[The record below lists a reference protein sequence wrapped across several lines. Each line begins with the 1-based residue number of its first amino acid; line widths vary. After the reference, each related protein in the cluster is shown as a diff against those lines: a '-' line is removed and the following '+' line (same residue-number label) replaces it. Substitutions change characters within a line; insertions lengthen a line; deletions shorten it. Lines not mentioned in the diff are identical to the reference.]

1 MDAMRVH
8 VLIALSSATLAFGA
22 CGKHEPAQPNGTGNY
37 AEIPANVQDMVPDD
51 VFPKAKQ
58 LAKDCENLKDLASC
72 NQLGWMLAV
81 GATPPIQHA
90 DQTDE
95 TVTDSYHV
103 DQLEEYAAVPQ
114 NTEHANA
121 LFAAACEAGWSSACV
136 SLVRQGVAEN
146 PGAVLTD
153 ACAQGE
159 ADACAMLADA
169 AQNDGIDGLSKDDII
184 ASLEK
189 SCNKGRFEACLSQAG
204 VDENVGKSTAPEVG
218 NPRLLHIRARK
229 DSADINIYTDDIT
242 QARAIANRAREAF
255 GDDANVSFN
264 PSEGSA
270 QDRWLEITPDIL
282 ALAKG
287 VPNSATV
294 TLRRNSIT
302 FTSVISDSEERDAVR
317 NALERLAGEE
327 FKLTTLLTQAEIDA
341 AEEARKAKEAE
352 AEKG

>member
-72 NQLGWMLAV
+72 NQLGWMFAV
-81 GATPPIQHA
+81 GAEYPIQHA

-103 DQLEEYAAVPQ
+103 DQLKTYAAVPQ
-114 NTEHANA
+114 NTEYANA
-121 LFAAACEAGWSSACV
+121 LFASACEAGWSSACV

-146 PGAVLTD
+146 PGAILTD

-159 ADACAMLADA
+159 ADACKMLGEA
-169 AQNDGIDGLSKDDII
+169 ANNGGIDGLSKDAII

-189 SCNKGRFEACLSQAG
+189 SCNKGRFEACLAQAG
-204 VDENVGKSTAPEVG
+204 ADENIGKSTLPEVG

-229 DSADINIYTDDIT
+229 DNAEVNIYTDDVT
-242 QARAIANRAREAF
+242 QARAITIIVPRSWPSMTSPSAATTPGTIGNSTWPALSSRGRLVASSAPSQTARESLR
-255 GDDANVSFN
+255 N
-264 PSEGSA
+264 SEGC
-270 QDRWLEITPDIL
+270 RVCP
-282 ALAKG
+282 
-287 VPNSATV
+287 P
-294 TLRRNSIT
+294 R
-302 FTSVISDSEERDAVR
+302 
-317 NALERLAGEE
+317 
-327 FKLTTLLTQAEIDA
+327 LTQLRLPSASIPSGVKTRHCRSRPRPISGHA
-341 AEEARKAKEAE
+341 ARR
-352 AEKG
+352 